1 MTDLKVSSVTK
12 KGQFTI
18 PKALREKYG
27 IKDKIMNEE
36 DERGIIIIK
45 PLLSPK
51 EEFGS
56 LKGNADGKTSK
67 ELLDE
72 ARAYERH

>member
-27 IKDKIMNEE
+27 IKDKIMIEE
-36 DERGIIIIK
+36 DERDIIIK

>member
-27 IKDKIMNEE
+27 IKDKIMIEE
-36 DERGIIIIK
+36 GERGNNKTSFTKRRIWLIK
-45 PLLSPK
+45 
-51 EEFGS
+51 GH
-56 LKGNADGKTSK
+56 LKGKPQEK
-67 ELLDE
+67 
-72 ARAYERH
+72 Y

>member
-27 IKDKIMNEE
+27 IKDKINV
-36 DERGIIIIK
+36 ERGDRK
-45 PLLSPK
+45 RHNKTSSLK
-51 EEFGS
+51 DEFGS
-56 LKGNADGKTSK
+56 LRGV
-67 ELLDE
+67 
-72 ARAYERH
+72 